1 MSLKD
6 NFSQALNDILKKD
19 VLAGTDG
26 SRKSSGK
33 NDINS
38 YIGEQSLKAAPHSE
52 ESFSSQVN
60 IDFDP
65 DLPDD
70 DALMR
75 ARQEMSAHSTEED
88 AEDDIGGGVTFVEAP
103 KIAVTPVQP
112 AAPASDSA
120 PAAEAEEEYC
130 EDEPDSIE
138 DDEEYYEETAVAEMN
153 PGLSFFGGQLGS
165 GEEVTVITKNTVI
178 DGSIRSFTNLIIEG
192 TVNGDVQA
200 TKNAEVCGKI
210 TGNIV
215 CNSINLSGAEVHGNI
230 SAKGSALMDK
240 NTIMVGD
247 LSAQYADVNGKIKG
261 NLEVSGKVEFHS
273 DAVVLG
279 DINAHTISILD
290 GANVQGY
297 VHSTFLSDNT
307 QVLFPESAE

>member
-26 SRKSSGK
+26 AKKSSGK
-33 NDINS
+33 SDING
-38 YIGEQSLKAAPHSE
+38 YIGEPSIKAQPQPE
-52 ESFSSQVN
+52 EGFASQVS

-75 ARQEMSAHSTEED
+75 ARQEMAASSETEKTEE
-88 AEDDIGGGVTFVEAP
+88 EDGGVTFVESPAP
-103 KIAVTPVQP
+103 AVTPVRPVQP
-112 AAPASDSA
+112 EEQNEQYVP
-120 PAAEAEEEYC
+120 EEEYA
-130 EDEPDSIE
+130 EDEQDISE
-138 DDEEYYEETAVAEMN
+138 EDEEYYGETAVAEVEEGI
-153 PGLSFFGGQLGS
+153 PFFGGRLGS

-215 CNSINLSGAEVHGNI
+215 CNSINLTGAEIHGNI

-247 LSAQYADVNGKIKG
+247 MSAQYADVNGKIKG

-307 QVLFPESAE
+307 QVLFPESSE